1 MCRGPNVRFAAD
13 GNDERRIMGE
23 IGSIGQVLELA
34 IIREIQAADACMILA
49 SRSENP
55 QLQSVLE
62 QLADAELDHKAR
74 LELELMKE
82 GIVVKTVDANFCR
95 LSKIHYGQAENAV

>member
-34 IIREIQAADACMILA
+34 IIREIQA
-49 SRSENP
+49 
-55 QLQSVLE
+55 
-62 QLADAELDHKAR
+62 ADAELDHKAR